1 MSYRNHGRLRV
12 SVIWF
17 NRNKTCAV
25 CEDKYLKSV
34 PFHEMRVN
42 TDEGVVSLEI
52 CDKCADFFDESA
64 EVIMKGRKDETVRLR
79 DIDQLDQEEPDERYG
94 E

>member
-1 MSYRNHGRLRV
+1 M
-12 SVIWF
+12 IWF

-64 EVIMKGRKDETVRLR
+64 EVIMKGRKDEGIRLR
-79 DIDQLDQEEPDERYG
+79 DIDQLDQEKPDERYG